1 MRAAPRGVSHL
12 RLQIRANIQQRVIPP
27 ANLARF
33 GAAGRHQRLKLL
45 VRNRFAIGEQRV
57 DEHGA
62 NVRLDIDS
70 GKVAC
75 ERGDAGGR
83 CRTDTRQLPQLLHRF
98 GQAPAEALR
107 AFLGRAL
114 ERQGAAVIAEPLP
127 FGQHIGGRRGSQRI
141 GRREHA
147 HPALPPPQHALD
159 LRLLEHDLA
168 HQHAVGVIDA
178 APRQIAVESLPLRE
192 HVATKLVLRHGGAR
206 GPNRGRRKIGYAFA
220 RHAYDCASPIAGCA
234 PVTPHASTGQDM
246 RAVGGAE
253 SMAFLMTGCR
263 PPCSMSSLSVMESK

>member
-1 MRAAPRGVSHL
+1 M
-12 RLQIRANIQQRVIPP
+12 
-27 ANLARF
+27 
-33 GAAGRHQRLKLL
+33 
-45 VRNRFAIGEQRV
+45 

-70 GKVAC
+70 RKVAG

-83 CRTDTRQLPQLLHRF
+83 CRPDTRQLLQLLHRF

-114 ERQGAAVIAEPLP
+114 ECQGAAVIAEPLP
-127 FGQHIGGRRGSQRI
+127 FGKHIGRCGRSQRI
-141 GRREHA
+141 RGREHA

-178 APRQIAVESLPLRE
+178 APRQIAVEPPPLGE
-192 HVATKLVLRHGGAR
+192 HVAAKLVLRHGGAR

-220 RHAYDCASPIAGCA
+220 RHAYDCASSIERRAAQP
-234 PVTPHASTGQDM
+234 PHTSTGHDM